1 MLVQEEEE
9 EEGEEEEEEREIGI
23 DEKFPRRGLIV
34 ARCISPERE
43 KNTPKRPEDESENN
57 PPTSVAEGK

>member
-9 EEGEEEEEEREIGI
+9 EEGEEEEEREIGI
-23 DEKFPRRGLIV
+23 DEKFPRRGLMV

-43 KNTPKRPEDESENN
+43 KNTPKIPEDESKNN
-57 PPTSVAEGK
+57 PLTSVAEGK